1 MPVATAVAASSPAR
15 KASPRPPAKAATRR
29 PGSSRASSGRAS
41 STATYKADIG
51 RLLRDVFGLERLRE
65 GQSSVIDRVLRGKH
79 TVAVMPTGAGKSLCY
94 QLPALMLP
102 GCTVV
107 VTPLIA
113 LMKDQCDKLRA
124 LGIAAVQLNSAIESD
139 EARQTEAAIADGSAR
154 IVFTT
159 PERLASPDIMD
170 ALSAHPISLLVV
182 DEAHCISQWGHDF
195 RPAFLE
201 IGAAARALGSPP
213 VLALTATATQEVIA
227 DLTQQLQMQDA
238 AVINT
243 GVFRPNL
250 HYAVETVTDER
261 AKLARVRD
269 LVQRT
274 EGAGMVY
281 CATVAAVEQVYS
293 ALAETG
299 ESVGRYH
306 GRMGS
311 AQRRASQD
319 AFMAGEVRVMIAT
332 NAFGL
337 GVDKSDIRFVIH
349 FQTPS
354 GLDAYYQE
362 SGRGGRDGEVAQCT
376 LLFHDKD
383 QAVQRFFMAGK
394 YPSAEDVG
402 AVYAALLHPP
412 EDAAAGW
419 TTDALCEHLERPR
432 SKVQV
437 SISLLLDHDV
447 IVKDR
452 QGHLRVAMAEVLD
465 RDLHAL
471 AAAYREKREHDRS
484 MLEEMVAYAHSGACR
499 WQALLAH
506 FDAASES
513 GPCGTC
519 DSCLR
524 IAAVSARQAVEQAAE
539 QAAESVGD
547 DAIRVGR
554 DDVLMAR
561 RSGAAGG
568 IGGMAGRATQGQA
581 VKAPGSVQSIA
592 PSAVM
597 PEAEGPPES
606 AGSGSDAAPAFAP
619 GDLVSV
625 RRHGTG
631 TVERVDA
638 ETITVSFEDG
648 AHRAFVASFVQP
660 AERAA
665 NA

>member
-15 KASPRPPAKAATRR
+15 KAPPRRATKAPSRR
-29 PGSSRASSGRAS
+29 PGSSRAASGRAS
-41 STATYKADIG
+41 FATYKADIG

-65 GQSSVIDRVLRGKH
+65 GQSAVIDRVLRGKH

-159 PERLASPDIMD
+159 PERLGSPDIVE
-170 ALSAHPISLLVV
+170 ALSAHAISLLVV

-250 HYAVETVTDER
+250 HYAVETVTDEQ
-261 AKLARVRD
+261 AKLSRVRD

-319 AFMAGEVRVMIAT
+319 AFMTGDVRVMVAT

-362 SGRGGRDGEVAQCT
+362 SGRGGRDGDVAQCT

-394 YPSAEDVG
+394 YPSADDVG

-412 EDAAAGW
+412 ETAAAGW

-437 SISLLLDHDV
+437 SISLLLDHEV

-452 QGHLRVAMAEVLD
+452 QGHLRVAIAEVVD
-465 RDLHAL
+465 RDLQAL
-471 AAAYREKREHDRS
+471 AAAYREKREHDRA

-506 FDAASES
+506 FDATSES

-519 DSCLR
+519 DSCRR
-524 IAAVSARQAVEQAAE
+524 IAAASARQAVENAVQTPGDA
-539 QAAESVGD
+539 SIRVSRD
-547 DAIRVGR
+547 DA
-554 DDVLMAR
+554 LMAR
-561 RSGAAGG
+561 RG
-568 IGGMAGRATQGQA
+568 GGMGGVAANAAHDRSGRASGPVQSVDTAA
-581 VKAPGSVQSIA
+581 VKADTAAVPGTPAATA
-592 PSAVM
+592 PPAAADK
-597 PEAEGPPES
+597 PRPP
-606 AGSGSDAAPAFAP
+606 FAP
-619 GDLVSV
+619 GDIVSV

-638 ETITVSFEDG
+638 DTITVSFEDG

-660 AERAA
+660 AERVTSA
-665 NA
+665 

>member
-1 MPVATAVAASSPAR
+1 M
-15 KASPRPPAKAATRR
+15 
-29 PGSSRASSGRAS
+29 
-41 STATYKADIG
+41 
-51 RLLRDVFGLERLRE
+51 FGLERLRE

-94 QLPALMLP
+94 QLPALMMP

-349 FQTPS
+349 YQTPS

-362 SGRGGRDGEVAQCT
+362 SGRGGRDGEVAHCT

-412 EDAAAGW
+412 EEAAAGW
-419 TTDALCEHLERPR
+419 TTGALCEHLERPR

-539 QAAESVGD
+539 SVGD

-581 VKAPGSVQSIA
+581 GKAPGSVQSIA

-597 PEAEGPPES
+597 AEAEGPAES
-606 AGSGSDAAPAFAP
+606 AGSGSDAAPSFAP

-638 ETITVSFEDG
+638 DTITVSFEDG